1 MSLFRL
7 PLGLCDGIQKVV
19 ARLWW
24 GSKDE
29 EKRNVHWARCDRM
42 SQAKMKFMRS
52 GLGFRDLSSFNRAL
66 IEKTKMENHLISGFT
81 CDKSFKGQVFQI
93 DRILGC
99 KDRLQT
105 FFHME
110 KHFMG

>member
-1 MSLFRL
+1 MSIFRL

-19 ARLWW
+19 ARFWW
-24 GSKDE
+24 GSKEE
-29 EKRNVHWARCDRM
+29 EKRNIHWARCDRM
-42 SQAKMKFMRS
+42 SQAKMRS
-52 GLGFRDLSSFNRAL
+52 GLGFRDLSSFNKAL
-66 IEKTKMENHLISGFT
+66 IWRLENHLISGFT

-93 DRILGC
+93 DSILGC

>member
-1 MSLFRL
+1 MVF
-7 PLGLCDGIQKVV
+7 QKVV
-19 ARLWW
+19 ARFWW
-24 GSKDE
+24 GSKEE
-29 EKRNVHWARCDRM
+29 EKRNIHWARCDRM
-42 SQAKMKFMRS
+42 SQTKMRS
-52 GLGFRDLSSFNRAL
+52 GLGFRDLSSFNQAL
-66 IEKTKMENHLISGFT
+66 IEKTKMENHSISRFT

-99 KDRLQT
+99 IDMLQT

>member
-1 MSLFRL
+1 MSIFRL

-19 ARLWW
+19 ARFWW
-24 GSKDE
+24 GSKEE

-42 SQAKMKFMRS
+42 SQAKMRS
-52 GLGFRDLSSFNRAL
+52 GPGFRDLSCFNQAL
-66 IEKTKMENHLISGFT
+66 IEKTKMENHSISRFT
-81 CDKSFKGQVFQI
+81 CDKSFKGQVCQI

-99 KDRLQT
+99 KDMLQT

-110 KHFMG
+110 KQVMG